1 MAGYVFFCCRF
12 CFVCKFAIEH
22 FGPAKDLFV
31 PSRFAIAGQFG
42 RLCICDC
49 KLVFDTGR

>member
-12 CFVCKFAIEH
+12 SFVCKFAIEH